1 MAIYKIS
8 YVVIGSDH
16 PGGIVNAD
24 RRPMVGDKVQI
35 GDQTY
40 ETIEVFE
47 LMPPRK
53 DFHFIHVTCQ
63 ACLPDKN
70 EGSQAKAT

>member
-16 PGGIVNAD
+16 PGGIVNSD
-24 RRPMVGDKVQI
+24 KRPQVGDQVKI
-35 GDQTY
+35 GERVF

-53 DFHFIHVTCQ
+53 DFYYIHVTCQ
-63 ACLPDKN
+63 PYDVLI
-70 EGSQAKAT
+70 G